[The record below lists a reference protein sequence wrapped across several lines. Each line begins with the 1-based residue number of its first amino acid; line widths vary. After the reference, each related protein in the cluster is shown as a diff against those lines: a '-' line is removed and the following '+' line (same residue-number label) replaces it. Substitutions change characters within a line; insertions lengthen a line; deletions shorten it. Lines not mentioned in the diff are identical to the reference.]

1 MHKLSF
7 SNESVGLLHRMDDF
21 NFDLLPNLIG
31 YNLRK
36 AQTAVFRDFSL
47 SLRDCNITPGQ
58 FGVLVLVQANIG
70 LNQTTLGKALGIDRS
85 TVVAVIDKLEARG
98 LVERTPALTDRRS
111 YALQLSP
118 QGKNLLCHARNMV
131 AKHEKRISKGLS
143 KPDQVLL
150 ISLLQKLQ
158 DDL

>member
-7 SNESVGLLHRMDDF
+7 SNESVGLLHYMDDF
-21 NFDLLPNLIG
+21 NFDLLPTLVG

-36 AQTAVFRDFSL
+36 AQTAVFQDFSL

-118 QGKNLLCHARNMV
+118 QGVNLLCRARNMV

-143 KPDQVLL
+143 KPDQVRL

-158 DDL
+158 EGL